1 MGDSGSVRSHK
12 HSKKKG
18 NKGAQTSKEDMVR
31 RTDKEPTKA
40 MREAAHH
47 VKDFMT
53 DNQKA
58 LTYLKIGKRMLER
71 ENYGGALELFSE
83 GCSLNPS
90 PSLFTHR
97 ALAYKALNL

>member
-1 MGDSGSVRSHK
+1 
-12 HSKKKG
+12 
-18 NKGAQTSKEDMVR
+18 MVR

-71 ENYGGALELFSE
+71 ENYRVHWSFSRKVA
-83 GCSLNPS
+83 P
-90 PSLFTHR
+90 
-97 ALAYKALNL
+97 